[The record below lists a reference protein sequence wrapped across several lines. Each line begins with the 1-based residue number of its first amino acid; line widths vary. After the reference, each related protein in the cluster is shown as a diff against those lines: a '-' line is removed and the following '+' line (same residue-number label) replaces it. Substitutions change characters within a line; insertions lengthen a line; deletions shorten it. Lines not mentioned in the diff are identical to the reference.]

1 MIFSPLRTG
10 CALRC
15 DRRPKSFWSVRFA
28 IGIPWRLRCRRRKP
42 GSSCTARCTRSARPR
57 RSIACLA
64 CLPRKRKKQVRERL
78 AETLRYVIS
87 QRLAPKEGGGR
98 LLITE
103 LMGSSLRTREAIAL
117 GENENRRLLDAIEAG
132 STSGWHSFEQS
143 LTRAYEQKLITEETA
158 LLYCVN
164 RNLMRQRLDVI
175 NKGRDGLRAV
185 RQFS

>member
-1 MIFSPLRTG
+1 MDKKAKDVVREIPL
-10 CALRC
+10 
-15 DRRPKSFWSVRFA
+15 SQEEE
-28 IGIPWRLRCRRRKP
+28 
-42 GSSCTARCTRSARPR
+42 
-57 RSIACLA
+57 
-64 CLPRKRKKQVRERL
+64 KQVRERL

-175 NKGRDGLRAV
+175 NKGREAV
-185 RQFS
+185 PSGSFLKMKVAEVKSQAISKGIPPQVAAGAKPVLEKVPA